1 MPTPRRRQGRPS
13 TLGGAAGARAA
24 PGGVAVS
31 DSSTTTAG
39 RASSTDAPPA
49 RSLAQRDRL
58 AATLAALDRAQPSV
72 SKRLRWGFGEDHLSF
87 DDGKLLRRWASNLIA
102 IDLSTARQEELLSAA
117 RAAPP
122 GAPLRLLGVG
132 RGEVLP
138 ALLALGR
145 PLTIWEPDPAL
156 LWRVLEDVDL
166 EPAVRCGQVR
176 LLLGP
181 DLLRERGRA
190 AVDLVHPLVRLLH
203 GRELLAL
210 AAPADAAVAIVCAG
224 GLFVDDLCA
233 ALSAHGWLPWIIEA
247 VNLPMEE
254 LTYAVQQTGAGLVAR
269 INTMNLL
276 VDLCQG
282 LGVPLLVWE
291 IDPCLDQIVPPRRP
305 APLSW
310 IFTYREANVR
320 AYRSRGHLHVEHLPL
335 AAPEHRRPLTP
346 EEMADPQH
354 LPADGK
360 GWACG
365 LSFVGGSLLQN
376 VQRYVDLAR
385 GLTGRWLERQG
396 KPAEAAPVLLDQ
408 LVSIQ
413 RQNLDVWRLPQL
425 MDAALPGLRDY
436 ARSEHNG
443 VDPALWLGELLA
455 AERRLSHI
463 AALAPLGV
471 EVWGDAGWRRLADRG
486 VVYRGLAGHLHA
498 LTRIYNAAR
507 VHVDINRIYQQDII
521 TMRVFDVLAC
531 GGFLLAEHSPGLA
544 RCFVIGEELVTWRTQ
559 AELVAKARHYLAHP
573 DEARAIAARG
583 RARVLADHRFVDR
596 VGHMLRRMGLERGAP
611 RAALAPPS

>member
-1 MPTPRRRQGRPS
+1 MSDAPSLPS
-13 TLGGAAGARAA
+13 TTPISAEGAVG
-24 PGGVAVS
+24 
-31 DSSTTTAG
+31 AG
-39 RASSTDAPPA
+39 RSP
-49 RSLAQRDRL
+49 AQRDRL

-72 SKRLRWGFGEDHLSF
+72 SKRLRWGFGEEHLSLQ
-87 DDGKLLRRWASNLIA
+87 GGQLLRRWASNLIA
-102 IDLSTARQEELLSAA
+102 VDLSAA
-117 RAAPP
+117 RQAELLEAAAAAPA

-138 ALLALGR
+138 ALLAGAA
-145 PLTIWEPDPAL
+145 PLTVWEPDPAL
-156 LWRVLEDVDL
+156 LWRLLEEIDL
-166 EPAVRCGQVR
+166 AEHILSGHVR

-203 GRELLAL
+203 GRELEAL
-210 AAPADAAVAIVCAG
+210 AAPADARVAIVCAG
-224 GLFVDDLCA
+224 GLFVDDLCG
-233 ALSAHGWLPWIIEA
+233 ALAEHGWLPWLIEA

-254 LTYAVQQTGAGLVAR
+254 LTYAIQQTGAKLVAR

-276 VDLCQG
+276 TDLCQG

-291 IDPCLDQIVPPRRP
+291 IDPCLDHILPPRRP

-335 AAPEHRRPLTP
+335 AAPPHRRPLSPAELDEP
-346 EEMADPQH
+346 EH
-354 LPADGK
+354 LPKDGK
-360 GWACG
+360 GWACAV
-365 LSFVGGSLLQN
+365 SFVGGSLLQN
-376 VQRYVDLAR
+376 VQRYLDATR
-385 GLTGRWLERQG
+385 ALTGQWLARQG
-396 KPAEAAPVLLDQ
+396 KPPEAAAVLLDQ
-408 LVSIQ
+408 LVQIQ
-413 RQNLDVWRLPQL
+413 RQNLDQWRLPQL
-425 MDAALPGLRDY
+425 LDGAMPGLRDY
-436 ARSEHNG
+436 ARNEHQG
-443 VDPALWLGELLA
+443 VDPALWLGELIA
-455 AERRLSHI
+455 AERRLSHV

-471 EVWGDAGWRRLADRG
+471 EVWGDAGWRQVADRG
-486 VVYRGLAGHLHA
+486 VVWRGLAGHKHA

-544 RCFVIGEELVTWRTQ
+544 RCFVIGQEIETWRTQ

-573 DEARAIAARG
+573 AQAAAIAARG
-583 RARVLADHRFVDR
+583 RERVLRDHRFSDR
-596 VGHMLRRMGLERGAP
+596 VGHMLRRMGLPA
-611 RAALAPPS
+611 APPPAA